1 MAAIVKSWMR
11 TFCEHCGERRVFVL
25 QPGWVLVCQDCGE
38 ERHLAG
44 NGLLEQIPAAQSAA

>member
-11 TFCEHCGERRVFVL
+11 TFCTGCDRRQVFVL
-25 QPGWVLVCQDCGE
+25 QPGWVLKCQECGE

-44 NGLLEQIPAAQSAA
+44 NGLLAQSPAA